1 MGCNESSLIM
11 KYITKLATWKGRCLS
26 ALWCSWETWQT
37 QFLTPDTSSL
47 KIQQF
52 LQTSISNKV
61 W

>member
-1 MGCNESSLIM
+1 M